1 MNKRIMILG
10 VAILIVAQIFLLSS
24 CGNQPPN
31 EILDIETPSSTPSP
45 QPSATATPTYTPP
58 PTLTPTPVPVTIQE
72 AIQRGTFAE
81 LEVFNKGGI
90 YSHTSQGEKIDQL
103 IRLST
108 FSPDGQQFVA
118 VTKRG
123 IYAYDTESWRE
134 LAFVP
139 LSPEVWITSIGY
151 SVDSSLFA
159 TGDSS
164 GVITFWN
171 LQTWKI
177 QNSFQVHK
185 GVVTSLD
192 ISPDNLNFVTIGDQK
207 EISIWNMSDGSLI
220 KTQFRSKRAGPAYYS
235 LDGKWLYIPEATSY
249 SDLVVWESKELKL
262 VNRLSQL
269 GRRPPEQAV
278 SPYTNTAAA
287 YGFDTIT
294 LYDFDKKKTSEVKLD
309 KRYTNPTQMTFLD
322 EKTLMVK
329 FLASDNYYLVD
340 LETQT
345 FTTLSLEA
353 LSKKIFKNPEFLHI
367 QKSKEIKA
375 LGFGGLGGVRNI
387 TSDGTALILS
397 LSDEASIG
405 IFDLNQKTMKKT
417 GGQEFPWGSSVFLS
431 DGTLAGVDWTRPIRN
446 PPFSNKKQQGEFTIT
461 ILSPESQF
469 AVRSRFKQPYDLPDY
484 IDAATISPNGKVL
497 AVGIADGNLYFWNLD
512 TKELIATIKPHNK
525 DVGMFGFYGAYWGLF
540 FDEDGS
546 HLTTLGQDG
555 KIKVLNMEDLSEV
568 ISVNGELPVFS
579 PDGSYLAYASTD
591 GSIRLV
597 SLFNANEVKVFR
609 GKTNKVN
616 SIAFSPDGTLL
627 FSGDYNNDWSNPD
640 REAKLKIWSIADE
653 TLLLDLPQYNAGSL
667 LVSPDG
673 TRLYAQ
679 DWDGVISVWGHQ
691 E

>member
-1 MNKRIMILG
+1 M
-10 VAILIVAQIFLLSS
+10 AILIVAQIFLLSS

-31 EILDIETPSSTPSP
+31 EILDTETPSSTPSP
-45 QPSATATPTYTPP
+45 QPSATATLTSTPP
-58 PTLTPTPVPVTIQE
+58 PTLTPTPVPVTIQG

-90 YSHTSQGEKIDQL
+90 YSYTSQGENIDQL
-103 IRLST
+103 ILLST
-108 FSPDGQQFVA
+108 FSPDGRQFVA

-139 LSPEVWITSIGY
+139 LFPEVWITSIGY

-207 EISIWNMSDGSLI
+207 EISTWNMSDGSLI
-220 KTQFRSKRAGPAYYS
+220 KTQFRSKRAGPAHYS
-235 LDGKWLYIPEATSY
+235 LDGKWLYISEETTY
-249 SDLVVWESKELKL
+249 RDLVVWESKDLKL
-262 VNRLSQL
+262 VNRIRQL
-269 GRRPPEQAV
+269 GQRPPSQAV

-287 YGFDTIT
+287 FGFDTIT
-294 LYDFDKKKTSEVKLD
+294 LYDFDKQETSKVKLD
-309 KRYTNPTQMTFLD
+309 KRYSTPTRMTFLD

-329 FLASDNYYLVD
+329 FLSSDNYYLID

-353 LSKKIFKNPEFLHI
+353 LSKKTFKNPEFLHI

-431 DGTLAGVDWTRPIRN
+431 DGSLAGVDWARPYRRLSF
-446 PPFSNKKQQGEFTIT
+446 PDELKRGEFIIT
-461 ILSPESQF
+461 ILSQESQY
-469 AVRSRFKQPYDLPDY
+469 AERSRFKQSYDLPDY
-484 IDAATISPNGKVL
+484 IDIATISPNGKTL
-497 AVGIADGNLYFWNLD
+497 AAGTADGNLYLWNLD
-512 TKELIATIKPHNK
+512 TKELITTIRAHSKVK
-525 DVGMFGFYGAYWGLF
+525 QFIAYYAYNDLV

-546 HLTTLGQDG
+546 HLATWGLDG

-568 ISVNGELPVFS
+568 TSVYGELPVFS

-640 REAKLKIWSIADE
+640 REPKLKVWSIADE
-653 TLLLDLPQYNAGSL
+653 TLLLDLPQYNAVSL

-673 TRLYAQ
+673 TRLYTQ
-679 DWDGVISVWGHQ
+679 DGSGVISVWGHQ